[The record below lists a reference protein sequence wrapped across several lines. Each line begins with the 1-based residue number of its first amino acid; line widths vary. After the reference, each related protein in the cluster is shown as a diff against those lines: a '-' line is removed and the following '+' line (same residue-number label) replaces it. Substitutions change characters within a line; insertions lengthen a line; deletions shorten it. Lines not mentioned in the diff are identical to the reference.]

1 MGDLDD
7 VVAAVL
13 CDQARLAHEEDGMF
27 MCVSRGGGGVLLK
40 NSIKRAVGYH

>member
-27 MCVSRGGGGVLLK
+27 MCVSRGGGGG
-40 NSIKRAVGYH
+40 IKKKKKKRDFGYN